1 MIQKHRVHRFPH
13 CIISSKR
20 KRNIR
25 NSTAHRHIWKI
36 LANPPCRFYKINCI
50 SPMFLHSRSHREN
63 IKVKNNIL
71 WRETYLVHQNF
82 IRALCNLYSSLVII
96 RLAHFIESHYNNRR
110 AVSFYNFRLANK
122 LLFSFF

>member
-1 MIQKHRVHRFPH
+1 MIQKYRVHRFPH
-13 CIISSKR
+13 RILSSKR

-82 IRALCNLYSSLVII
+82 IRTLCYLYSSLVII
-96 RLAHFIESHYNNRR
+96 CLAHFIESHYNNCRT
-110 AVSFYNFRLANK
+110 VSFYNFRLSNK
-122 LLFSFF
+122 LLFSLF

>member
-13 CIISSKR
+13 RIISSKR

-25 NSTAHRHIWKI
+25 NSAAHRHIWKI
-36 LANPPCRFYKINCI
+36 LTNPPCRFYKINCI

-71 WRETYLVHQNF
+71 WWKTYLIHQNF
-82 IRALCNLYSSLVII
+82 IRTLRYLYSSLVII
-96 RLAHFIESHYNNRR
+96 GLAHFIKSHYNNCRS
-110 AVSFYNFRLANK
+110 VSFYNFSLSNK
-122 LLFSFF
+122 LLFSLF

>member
-1 MIQKHRVHRFPH
+1 MIQKYRVHGFPH
-13 CIISSKR
+13 RIISSKR

-36 LANPPCRFYKINCI
+36 LANPPCCFYKINCI

-71 WRETYLVHQNF
+71 WRKTYLIHQDF
-82 IRALCNLYSSLVII
+82 IRAFRYLYSSLVII
-96 RLAHFIESHYNNRR
+96 GLAHFIEGHYNNCRT
-110 AVSFYNFRLANK
+110 VSFYNFRLADK
-122 LLFSFF
+122 FLFSLF